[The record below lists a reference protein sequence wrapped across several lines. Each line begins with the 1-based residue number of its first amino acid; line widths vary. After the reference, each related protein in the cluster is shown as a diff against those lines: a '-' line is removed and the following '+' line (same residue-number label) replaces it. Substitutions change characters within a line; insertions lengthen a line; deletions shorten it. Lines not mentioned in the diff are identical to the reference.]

1 MRFTALLP
9 ALIAASLLFA
19 ASCTQPSAAEKAA
32 GASKPVTNASAGT
45 ADTASDSATAAVA
58 DSASADSAPATAS
71 GAATAD
77 ITNPAPAGADDTAA
91 APSAAATSPSG
102 ISASLP
108 ARTEDPDLI
117 FGIPVDSYNIE
128 TGRVRRNQFISTILA
143 ARGIPWNTIEELL
156 RTNRETFDPRRV
168 RTGSTWSAFITKDTL
183 SRTDYFIYN
192 HDPRV
197 TYVFSL
203 KDTLAIYRYDAEITR
218 KLRYS
223 SGTITTSLWETAM
236 ENGLNPNLSA
246 ELSEIYAWTIDFFGL
261 QRGDRFKVIYEEEF
275 IGEESA
281 GIRRIHAAL
290 FEHSGNEIYAIPFWQ
305 DSTYSF
311 YDTTGAS
318 LRKAFLKAPLRYSR
332 ISSRFSGARRH
343 PILKI
348 VRPHHGVDYAAPI
361 GTPVVAIGDGR
372 VTSTAYEGGAG
383 RMVRITHN
391 SVYSTAYLH
400 LSRYGPGIAPGVYV
414 KQGQVIGYVGSS
426 GLSTGPHL
434 DFRFYRNGSA
444 VDPLKV
450 EAPPVNPVA
459 PESMEEFQKIARGYM
474 ELLATIS
481 Y

>member
-1 MRFTALLP
+1 MRFTVTAPALL
-9 ALIAASLLFA
+9 AATLILLSSCGGTTTKEPGSKGASAAKSDTGHHA
-19 ASCTQPSAAEKAA
+19 ADSSANKSAAGHYGADTVAADSSATNSTASTSSGSDSSSAMPDSSSSAAEDAN
-32 GASKPVTNASAGT
+32 GAGT
-45 ADTASDSATAAVA
+45 
-58 DSASADSAPATAS
+58 
-71 GAATAD
+71 
-77 ITNPAPAGADDTAA
+77 
-91 APSAAATSPSG
+91 
-102 ISASLP
+102 L
-108 ARTEDPDLI
+108 
-117 FGIPVDSYNIE
+117 FGIPLDSYNIV
-128 TGRVRRNQFISTILA
+128 TGKVRRNQFLSSILSA
-143 ARGIPWNTIEELL
+143 QGVAWNDIEQLL
-156 RTNRETFDPRRV
+156 RDNRETFDARKV
-168 RTGSTWSAFITKDTL
+168 RTGSSWSALITRDTL
-183 SRTDYFIYN
+183 SKADYFIYQ
-192 HDPRV
+192 HDQKV
-197 TYVFSL
+197 SYLFSL
-203 KDTLAIYRYDAEITR
+203 KDTLAIYRYDAEIKR
-218 KLRYS
+218 MLRYS
-223 SGTITTSLWETAM
+223 SGTITTSLWETTVK
-236 ENGLNPNLSA
+236 NNLNPNLSA

-261 QRGDRFKVIYEEEF
+261 QKGDRFKVIYEEEF
-275 IGEESA
+275 IGEESV

-290 FEHSGNEIYAIPFWQ
+290 FEHAGNPIYAIPFIQ
-305 DSTYSF
+305 DSTMSF

-332 ISSRFSGARRH
+332 VSSRFSGGRMH

-434 DFRFYRNGSA
+434 DFRFYRNGHA
-444 VDPLKV
+444 IDPLRV

-459 PESMEEFQKIARGYM
+459 PEAMEEFRTIAAGYIR
-474 ELLATIS
+474 LFATIE

>member
-1 MRFTALLP
+1 MRITALLP
-9 ALIAASLLFA
+9 TLFAASLLISI
-19 ASCTQPSAAEKAA
+19 SCTRPSAAEKIAA
-32 GASKPVTNASAGT
+32 VRK
-45 ADTASDSATAAVA
+45 TASTES
-58 DSASADSAPATAS
+58 S
-71 GAATAD
+71 
-77 ITNPAPAGADDTAA
+77 DTAA
-91 APSAAATSPSG
+91 AAVVDSMTTP
-102 ISASLP
+102 P
-108 ARTEDPDLI
+108 ARSGAPDLI
-117 FGIPVDSYNIE
+117 FGIPVDSYNIV
-128 TGRVRRNQFISTILA
+128 TGKVRRNQFISTILA
-143 ARGIPWNTIEELL
+143 SQDISWNTIEELL
-156 RTNRETFDPRRV
+156 RVNRETFDPRRV

-275 IGEESA
+275 IGDESA
-281 GIRRIHAAL
+281 GIRGIHAAL
-290 FEHSGNEIYAIPFWQ
+290 FEHSGNAIYAIPFIQ
-305 DSTYSF
+305 DSTLSF

-332 ISSRFSGARRH
+332 ISSRFSGARMH

-348 VRPHHGVDYAAPI
+348 VRPHHGIDYSAPI

-372 VTSTAYEGGAG
+372 VTSTSYEKGAG

-400 LSRYGPGIAPGVYV
+400 LSRYGTGIAPGVYV

-434 DFRFYRNGSA
+434 DFRFYRNGHA
-444 VDPLKV
+444 IDPLKV

-459 PESMEEFQKIARGYM
+459 PESMEEFRKIAEGYM
-474 ELLATIS
+474 NLLATIS

>member
-1 MRFTALLP
+1 MSIKLIMP
-9 ALIAASLLFA
+9 ALFA
-19 ASCTQPSAAEKAA
+19 ALLLFQVSCTRSSAAEKAA
-32 GASKPVTNASAGT
+32 AAVAAADST
-45 ADTASDSATAAVA
+45 APAVSATAAA
-58 DSASADSAPATAS
+58 DSADPVLTNAADSSSAGTPA
-71 GAATAD
+71 
-77 ITNPAPAGADDTAA
+77 
-91 APSAAATSPSG
+91 SP
-102 ISASLP
+102 P
-108 ARTEDPDLI
+108 ARTGSSDLI
-117 FGIPVDSYNIE
+117 FGIPVDSYNIV
-128 TGRVRRNQFISTILA
+128 TGKVKRNQFISTILA
-143 ARGIPWNTIEELL
+143 SQGVSWNTIDELL
-156 RTNRETFDPRRV
+156 RVNHETFDPRRV

-183 SRTDYFIYN
+183 SRADYFIYN

-197 TYVFSL
+197 SYVFSL

-218 KLRYS
+218 MLRYS
-223 SGTITTSLWETAM
+223 AGTITTSLWETAM

-261 QRGDRFKVIYEEEF
+261 QKGDRFKVIYEEEF

-290 FEHSGNEIYAIPFWQ
+290 FEHSGNSIYAIPFIQ
-305 DSTYSF
+305 DSTFSF

-332 ISSRFSGARRH
+332 ISSRFSGARLH

-372 VTSTAYEGGAG
+372 VTSTSYEGGAG

-434 DFRFYRNGSA
+434 DFRFYRNGHA

-459 PESMEEFQKIARGYM
+459 PESMEEFHKIAEGYM

>member
-1 MRFTALLP
+1 MRITTLVPALL
-9 ALIAASLLFA
+9 AASLIFTV
-19 ASCTQPSAAEKAA
+19 SCTQPSAAEKAA
-32 GASKPVTNASAGT
+32 VTSKPAT
-45 ADTASDSATAAVA
+45 AEASDSAAAAVI
-58 DSASADSAPATAS
+58 DSTATRPANGGS
-71 GAATAD
+71 
-77 ITNPAPAGADDTAA
+77 
-91 APSAAATSPSG
+91 S
-102 ISASLP
+102 
-108 ARTEDPDLI
+108 ELI
-117 FGIPVDSYNIE
+117 FGIPVDSYNIV
-128 TGRVRRNQFISTILA
+128 TGKVKRNQFISTILA
-143 ARGIPWNTIEELL
+143 SQGISWNTIEELL
-156 RTNRETFDPRRV
+156 RVNRETFDPRRV

-183 SRTDYFIYN
+183 SRADYFIYN

-197 TYVFSL
+197 SYVFSL
-203 KDTLAIYRYDAEITR
+203 RDTLAIYRYDAKITR

-223 SGTITTSLWETAM
+223 AGTITTSLWETAM

-261 QRGDRFKVIYEEEF
+261 QKGDRFKVIYEEEF

-290 FEHSGNEIYAIPFWQ
+290 FEHSGNAIYAIPFFQ

-372 VTSTAYEGGAG
+372 VTSTKYEGGSG

-444 VDPLKV
+444 VDPLRV

-459 PESMEEFQKIARGYM
+459 PESMEEFKKIAEGYTD
-474 ELLATIS
+474 LLSTIS